1 MITDLKINDMKKYSL
16 ITLIG
21 LLVFSLIACQKYL
34 DVQSNYG
41 LAVPKSLDDLQKL
54 LDDSRIMNL
63 KTPSF
68 GEASSDDYYLK
79 QSIYDA
85 LIDYGQKT
93 YLWQNY
99 TMNYPN
105 DWASAYNTV
114 YNSNLVLDRIK
125 KIEKTKENT
134 AQWNAIYAS
143 AMFYRASQYLALL
156 WTYSK
161 AYSEENGTDFGIV
174 LRNSSDFNERSHRS
188 SIAECYAKVIADFK
202 ECEDLLPEK
211 VSHVMRPNKY
221 AAYGMLAR
229 TYLPM
234 HRYDSAHYY
243 ADLGLKYNGELLD
256 FNNLA
261 EVNVSAAYPFLIFNK
276 ETIFYSELLASS
288 NLTNTRA
295 LTDTL
300 LYRSYDDNDLRKSA
314 YFKVWDDGTTTFKGS
329 YTGSAK
335 YFSGI
340 ASDEL
345 YLIRAECNVRTG
357 RVEQG
362 LKDLNH
368 LLGYRYKTGTFD
380 AYDIKGQKEALELIL
395 NERRKEL
402 LYRGMRWM
410 DIKRLNAKGQH
421 IVIQRN
427 VNGQLFSLEP
437 NANAYALPLPEDIV
451 RLTGILQNPK

>member
-1 MITDLKINDMKKYSL
+1 MKKYSL
-16 ITLIG
+16 IALIG
-21 LLVFSLIACQKYL
+21 LLVFSLVACQKYL

-54 LDDSRIMNL
+54 LDDSKIMNL
-63 KTPSF
+63 KYPSF
-68 GEASSDDYYLK
+68 GEASADTYFLK
-79 QSIYDA
+79 QSTYDA
-85 LIDYGQKT
+85 LIDYGQNT

-99 TMNYPN
+99 TRNYPN

-125 KIEKTKENT
+125 KIEKTDGNT
-134 AQWNAIYAS
+134 AQWNAVYAS
-143 AMFYRASQYLALL
+143 AMFYRASQYLALI

-161 AYSEENGTDFGIV
+161 AHSEENKTDMGIV
-174 LRNSSDFNERSHRS
+174 LRNSSDFNAVSHRS
-188 SIAECYAKVIADFK
+188 SITECYDRIIADFR
-202 ECEDLLPEK
+202 ECGDLLPEK

-229 TYLPM
+229 TYLSM
-234 HRYDSAHYY
+234 HQYDSAHYY
-243 ADLGLKYNGELLD
+243 ADLVLKYNPELLD
-256 FNNLA
+256 FNNPMD
-261 EVNVSAAYPFLIFNK
+261 VKVSAAYPFSMFNK
-276 ETIFYSELLASS
+276 ETIFYTELLASS
-288 NLTNTRA
+288 NLDNTRA

-300 LYRSYDDNDLRKSA
+300 LYRSYHDNDLRKSA
-314 YFKVWDDGTTTFKGS
+314 YFKVWDDGMTAFKGS
-329 YTGSAK
+329 YAGSAK

-345 YLIRAECNVRTG
+345 YLIRAECNVRNG
-357 RVEQG
+357 KVEQG

-368 LLGYRYKTGTFD
+368 LLRYRYRTGTFNP
-380 AYDIKGQKEALELIL
+380 YGVKGQKETLTLIL

-402 LYRGMRWM
+402 LYRGLRWM
-410 DIKRLNAKGQH
+410 DIKRLNVEGQH

-427 VNGQLFSLEP
+427 VSGQLFSLEP

-451 RLTGILQNPK
+451 RLAGILQNPK